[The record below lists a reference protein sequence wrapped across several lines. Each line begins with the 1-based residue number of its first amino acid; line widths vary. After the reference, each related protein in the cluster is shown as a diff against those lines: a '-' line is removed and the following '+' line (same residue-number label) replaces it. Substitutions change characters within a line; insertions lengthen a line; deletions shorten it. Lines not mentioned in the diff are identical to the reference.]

1 MAYEAEEVYEY
12 EDPLAFEFEQLKTEA
27 GLAVECLLN
36 LLTYYASAPG
46 GGGIKRCFC
55 LTSVC
60 LTSEVCLSHTSG
72 LTLEQRGLGRLKL
85 AQR

>member
-36 LLTYYASAPG
+36 LLIMPPPPG

-60 LTSEVCLSHTSG
+60 LTSEVCRIH
-72 LTLEQRGLGRLKL
+72 R
-85 AQR
+85 A

>member
-36 LLTYYASAPG
+36 LLTYYASAP
-46 GGGIKRCFC
+46 
-55 LTSVC
+55 
-60 LTSEVCLSHTSG
+60 
-72 LTLEQRGLGRLKL
+72 RGRGH
-85 AQR
+85 